1 MDVEPTASRSR
12 KLKFE
17 MHLWLGQRISKSN
30 LKRFCACNVLRCDW
44 LEGRFP
50 SLCMCA
56 CATEASAI
64 SILYAGDCM
73 RNHTFTKRLHSASAH
88 ARRSDAFHRQIESHR
103 FQLCTSHTTNILIYA
118 RTIDLNNDDIMQY
131 AVVSSAWFG
140 PIVRRTECVGIWCD
154 L

>member
-1 MDVEPTASRSR
+1 
-12 KLKFE
+12 
-17 MHLWLGQRISKSN
+17 MHLWFGTRNSKSN

-50 SLCMCA
+50 TLPA
-56 CATEASAI
+56 CVHMQPKRQPYPNTVCGR
-64 SILYAGDCM
+64 LYAKSHIHKALTLAPA
-73 RNHTFTKRLHSASAH
+73 HTHT
-88 ARRSDAFHRQIESHR
+88 RRSDAFHRQIESHR

-131 AVVSSAWFG
+131 AVGERRMAR
-140 PIVRRTECVGIWCD
+140 PIVPAYRRCVGIWCD